1 MDSTTWGSPLWDL
14 LFTLTYHHPN
24 EKHEEFNKLFFSLM
38 FVLPCAECQ
47 KSYIKFVTKKN
58 PIKICSDDEYY
69 SKWLWTV
76 KDMVNQKLGKPYVS
90 YSVAKKKYGHF
101 CSLTNETTT
110 IQLLLIMSEACEIAN
125 HEHLMNFS
133 KSISI
138 LGTDV
143 FDNAFC
149 EKLFNLKTGDLK
161 NQFMQ
166 IFLWVK

>member
-14 LFTLTYHHPN
+14 LFTLTYHHPRDRY
-24 EKHEEFNKLFFSLM
+24 EEFNRLFFSLM

-47 KSYIKFVTKKN
+47 KSYIKFITKKN
-58 PIKICSDDEYY
+58 PIKVCSDDEYY

-90 YSVAKKKYGHF
+90 YSTAKKKYNHF

-110 IQLLLIMSEACEIAN
+110 IQLLIIMSEACDVAN
-125 HEHLMNFS
+125 YEHLINFA
-133 KSISI
+133 KSISF
-138 LGTDV
+138 LGIDV

-149 EKLFNLKTGDLK
+149 ERLSTLTNHELKSQLM
-161 NQFMQ
+161 N
-166 IFLWVK
+166 IFKWVK